1 MKYYWKLIRPVN
13 LILTILTQAL
23 FVISASR
30 IGNSPFN
37 FDFTNIR
44 TRESIFTLLACVF
57 VAAGGYIIN
66 DIFDIETDQINK
78 PEKLILSKHISLK
91 AARIFYAI
99 LTTLGITSGFLVGL
113 GMGILCL
120 VLAILLYFYSSDL
133 KGEMLQGNL
142 LIAMMAG
149 MVVYV
154 SSRGVYNVSH
164 TYFGEYASIAFF
176 ITMVREIIK
185 DIEDIEG
192 DKAHDYQT
200 YPVVKGIQKSKY
212 LSLIFLTITFL
223 IVVLLCLMAANLLF
237 SVFMC
242 AIIIPAIIYIAVLIF
257 KAKEKSDFR
266 KISNWLKTTMF
277 LGLFSS
283 LFC

>member
-13 LILTILTQAL
+13 LILTILTQVL
-23 FVISASR
+23 FIISASR
-30 IGNSPFN
+30 INHSALN
-37 FDFTNIR
+37 IDFSNIR
-44 TRESIFTLLACVF
+44 TRESIFTLFACIF

-91 AARIFYAI
+91 SARIFYAI
-99 LTTLGITSGFLVGL
+99 LTAIGIGSGFLVGL

-120 VLAILLYFYSSDL
+120 VLAVLLYFYSSDL

-154 SSRGVYNVSH
+154 SSRGVYNVSN
-164 TYFGEYASIAFF
+164 TYFAEYASIAFF

-192 DKAHDYQT
+192 DKAHDYET
-200 YPVVKGIQKSKY
+200 YPVVKGIQKSKN
-212 LSLIFLTITFL
+212 LSLVFLVITL
-223 IVVLLCLMAANLLF
+223 GIIALLYIQAANILF
-237 SVFMC
+237 TIFMS
-242 AIIIPAIIYIAVLIF
+242 IFIIPALIYVAYLIF
-257 KAKEKSDFR
+257 KAKEKSEFR
-266 KISNWLKTTMF
+266 KISNWLKTTIF

>member
-13 LILTILTQAL
+13 LILTILTQVL
-23 FVISASR
+23 FIISASR
-30 IGNSPFN
+30 INHSALN
-37 FDFTNIR
+37 IDFSNIR
-44 TRESIFTLLACVF
+44 TRESIFTLFACIF

-91 AARIFYAI
+91 SARVFYVI
-99 LTTLGITSGFLVGL
+99 LTAIGIGSGFLVGL

-120 VLAILLYFYSSDL
+120 VLAVLLYFYSSDL

-154 SSRGVYNVSH
+154 SSRGVYNVSN
-164 TYFGEYASIAFF
+164 TYFAEYASIAFF

-192 DKAHDYQT
+192 DKAHDYET
-200 YPVVKGIQKSKY
+200 YPVVKGIQKSKN
-212 LSLIFLTITFL
+212 LSLVFLVITL
-223 IVVLLCLMAANLLF
+223 GIIALLYIQASNLLF
-237 SVFMC
+237 TIFMSVF
-242 AIIIPAIIYIAVLIF
+242 IIPALIYVAYLIF
-257 KAKEKSDFR
+257 KAKEKSEFR

>member
-13 LILTILTQAL
+13 LILTILTQVL
-23 FVISASR
+23 FIISASR
-30 IGNSPFN
+30 INHSALN
-37 FDFTNIR
+37 IDFSNIR
-44 TRESIFTLLACVF
+44 TRESIFTLFACIF

-91 AARIFYAI
+91 SARIFYAI
-99 LTTLGITSGFLVGL
+99 LTAIGIGSGFLVGL

-120 VLAILLYFYSSDL
+120 VLAVLLYFYSSDL

-154 SSRGVYNVSH
+154 SSRGVYNVSN
-164 TYFGEYASIAFF
+164 TYFAEYASIAFF

-192 DKAHDYQT
+192 DKAHDYET
-200 YPVVKGIQKSKY
+200 FPVVKGIQKSKN
-212 LSLIFLTITFL
+212 LSLVFLVITL
-223 IVVLLCLMAANLLF
+223 GIIALLYIQAANILF
-237 SVFMC
+237 TIFMSVF
-242 AIIIPAIIYIAVLIF
+242 IIPALIYVAYLIF
-257 KAKEKSDFR
+257 KAKEKSEFR

>member
-13 LILTILTQAL
+13 LILTILTQVL
-23 FVISASR
+23 FIISASR
-30 IGNSPFN
+30 INHSALN
-37 FDFTNIR
+37 IDFSNIR
-44 TRESIFTLLACVF
+44 TRESIFTLFACIF

-91 AARIFYAI
+91 SARIFYAI
-99 LTTLGITSGFLVGL
+99 LTAIGIGSGFLVGL

-120 VLAILLYFYSSDL
+120 VLAVLLYFYSSDL

-154 SSRGVYNVSH
+154 SSRGVYNVSN
-164 TYFGEYASIAFF
+164 TYFAEYASIAFF

-192 DKAHDYQT
+192 DKAHDYET
-200 YPVVKGIQKSKY
+200 YPVVKGIQKSKN
-212 LSLIFLTITFL
+212 LSLVFLVITL
-223 IVVLLCLMAANLLF
+223 GIIALLYIQAANILF
-237 SVFMC
+237 TTFMSVF
-242 AIIIPAIIYIAVLIF
+242 IIPALIYVAYLIF
-257 KAKEKSDFR
+257 KAKEKSEFR

>member
-13 LILTILTQAL
+13 LILTILTQVL
-23 FVISASR
+23 FIISASR
-30 IGNSPFN
+30 INHSALN
-37 FDFTNIR
+37 IDFSNIR
-44 TRESIFTLLACVF
+44 TRESIFTLFACIF

-91 AARIFYAI
+91 SARIFYAI
-99 LTTLGITSGFLVGL
+99 LTTIGIGSGFLVGL

-120 VLAILLYFYSSDL
+120 VLAVLLYFYSSDL

-154 SSRGVYNVSH
+154 SSRGVYNVSN
-164 TYFGEYASIAFF
+164 TYFAEYASIAFF

-192 DKAHDYQT
+192 DKAHDYET
-200 YPVVKGIQKSKY
+200 YPVVKGIQKSKN
-212 LSLIFLTITFL
+212 LSLVFLVITL
-223 IVVLLCLMAANLLF
+223 GIITLLYIQAANILF
-237 SVFMC
+237 TLFMS
-242 AIIIPAIIYIAVLIF
+242 IFIIPALIYVAYLIF
-257 KAKEKSDFR
+257 KAKEKSEFR

>member
-13 LILTILTQAL
+13 LILTILTQVL
-23 FVISASR
+23 FIISASR

-66 DIFDIETDQINK
+66 DLFDIETDRINK
-78 PEKLILSKHISLK
+78 PEKLILSKHISLNS
-91 AARIFYAI
+91 ARIFYVI
-99 LTTLGITSGFLVGL
+99 LTAVGIVSGFLVGL
-113 GMGILCL
+113 GMGILCV
-120 VLAILLYFYSSDL
+120 VLAILLFFYSSDL

-154 SSRGVYNVSH
+154 SSRGVYNVSN
-164 TYFGEYASIAFF
+164 TYFGEYASVAFF

-192 DKAHDYQT
+192 DKAHEYNT
-200 YPVVKGIQKSKY
+200 YPVVKGIQKSKF
-212 LSLIFLTITFL
+212 LSLIFLTITF
-223 IVVLLCLMAANLLF
+223 IIIILLCFMSANMLY
-237 SVFMC
+237 STYMC
-242 AIIIPAIIYIAVLIF
+242 SIIIPALIYIAVLIF

-266 KISNWLKTTMF
+266 KISNWLKITMF

>member
-13 LILTILTQAL
+13 LILTILTQVL
-23 FVISASR
+23 FIISASR
-30 IGNSPFN
+30 INHSALN
-37 FDFTNIR
+37 IDFSNIR
-44 TRESIFTLLACVF
+44 TRESIFTLFACIF

-91 AARIFYAI
+91 SARIFYAI
-99 LTTLGITSGFLVGL
+99 LTAIGIGSGFLVGL

-120 VLAILLYFYSSDL
+120 VLAVLLYFYSSDL

-154 SSRGVYNVSH
+154 SSRGVYNVSN
-164 TYFGEYASIAFF
+164 TYFAEYASIAFF

-192 DKAHDYQT
+192 DKAHDYET
-200 YPVVKGIQKSKY
+200 YPVVKGIQKSKN
-212 LSLIFLTITFL
+212 LSLVFLVITL
-223 IVVLLCLMAANLLF
+223 GIIALLYIQAANILF
-237 SVFMC
+237 TIFMSVF
-242 AIIIPAIIYIAVLIF
+242 IIPALIYVAYLIF
-257 KAKEKSDFR
+257 KAKEKSEFR